1 MPSIAVYRFTWWDQ
15 NTGEKVMS
23 SRFATLKAIKVCDG
37 RNIETSRRLVDSSE
51 LDRSGFYEPPAMC
64 KEAEPHREQ

>member
-23 SRFATLKAIKVCDG
+23 SRFATLKAIKVCNG
-37 RNIETSRRLVDSSE
+37 RSIETSRRLVDSSE
-51 LDRSGFYEPPAMC
+51 LDRSGFHQPPAMR
-64 KEAEPHREQ
+64 KEAEPHHER